1 LTVLTDTHEPLTLVR
16 PIADYAK
23 SSLEVAEY
31 HMRIPDG
38 DLNLAREY
46 LEQVAGSNAEDVARA
61 SELLKS
67 VKAAIQAKTLKEAG
81 ERAQATAT
89 EPTGVEMATE

>member
-1 LTVLTDTHEPLTLVR
+1 
-16 PIADYAK
+16 
-23 SSLEVAEY
+23 
-31 HMRIPDG
+31 MRIPDG

-67 VKAAIQAKTLKEAG
+67 VKLAIQAKALKEVG
-81 ERAQATAT
+81 GLAQTVANTST

>member
-1 LTVLTDTHEPLTLVR
+1 
-16 PIADYAK
+16 
-23 SSLEVAEY
+23 
-31 HMRIPDG
+31 MRIPDG

-67 VKAAIQAKTLKEAG
+67 VKAAIQAKALKEAG
-81 ERAQATAT
+81 ELAQTVANTST